1 MKTFNRI
8 ATILAMVSLS
18 WSSAMTQAEDIDL
31 FASGGV
37 ATTSDPNLIIILDN
51 TANWNQPVGPTSKF
65 AALKSAL
72 AAAVD
77 ALTDATGNINVGLML
92 FNEAGGA
99 AATGGQPTGSHD
111 GAYVRYAAR
120 TMTDA
125 ANRAQLVALINGLD
139 STNDRGAAAQA
150 AMALEEA
157 RRYLG
162 GMQVLN
168 GNNTGAKVDRS
179 AMSAGQSTYVS
190 PVSINGCQRNFVLF
204 VSNGPPTADDQTTAL
219 PFVRALNGGV
229 APSQLALPAPYPPPI
244 LAASQDAAPNW
255 MDEYAALLRRT
266 PYPGSLPGNQPDAA
280 NSIVSYAIALHDP
293 GNNGEN
299 TSSAASGRALILNT
313 AIHGGGKYFDA
324 TDASSLALAIG
335 AILAEAQAVD
345 SVFASSALPV
355 SVNAL
360 GTYLNQIYMGM
371 FRPDPTSSPRWV
383 GNMKQYQFAYN
394 SSTGTLE
401 LIDAL
406 NRSAINAAGG
416 FIAPTAQSFWSTAQT
431 TGPILPAGTATVDF
445 FAAAP
450 AGTGLT
456 PARQKQEA
464 PDGEVVDKGAVA
476 QQIRAAYLGNQSA
489 RNVYTCPAAGCTPG
503 ASLSGSASHAFDTAN
518 LTCAGY
524 QSAFNL
530 SGGSCATELPL
541 LIDWIRGADNT
552 SPSNEAAQGPAGLG
566 LSPVRASVHGDV
578 LHTRPLLVNYG
589 AAGIV
594 AFYGANDGTL
604 RAVRAGRPDSGGGRE
619 LWAFIAPETFSK
631 FKRLRDASPPLQ
643 LPSPSS
649 GLSPGVAPSAAAKPK
664 DYFFDGA
671 IINHEVRDGSGNV
684 TREYLFAT
692 ARRGGSFI
700 YAFDVTT
707 PDTPRFLWKHS
718 AHDGTDSA
726 FDDLA
731 MTFSGAKAGMIAGYA
746 NPVVIFGGGYHG
758 GYDAGGVPLGEDAD
772 PAAPCLP
779 TTAQGCGRRIFV
791 LDAATGNVVKTFQTN
806 AGNGGNLVNSVA
818 ADLAL
823 VDAQGGGV
831 IDRAYAA
838 DTGGNIWRIDFD
850 QRGISQWKMYKLATA
865 GDAANP
871 RKFLYAPDVVVTKN
885 YAAVLIGSGDREKPL
900 KAASTDRF
908 YMFKDKE
915 TGATVGGQAN
925 GWPINGE
932 ETTGDRMADA
942 VNMTSD
948 RLREVLA
955 AEGNNGWFYT
965 LAAGEKVVNG
975 ALTAAGITYF
985 STNRPAT
992 PSIGT
997 CKASLG
1003 VAKAYGLLFN
1013 TGTAGRDLN
1022 GDGMLDASDV
1032 AVTLAGGGLP
1042 PSPVAGW
1049 VNVVD
1054 AATNA
1059 TAVVPFVIGT
1069 GGNSG
1074 GAIGLPSQSAPA
1086 KINLNLSK
1094 ARKKTY
1100 WYSKPPQ

>member
-8 ATILAMVSLS
+8 ATFLATASLA
-18 WSSAMTQAEDIDL
+18 WSCAVAQAEDIDL
-31 FASGGV
+31 FASGGA
-37 ATTSDPNLIIILDN
+37 ATTSAPNLIIILDN
-51 TANWNQPVGPTSKF
+51 TANWNQPLGPTPKF

-72 AAAVD
+72 AAAVGT
-77 ALTDATGNINVGLML
+77 LSDATGNINVGLML

-125 ANRAQLVALINGLD
+125 ANRAQLIALISGLD
-139 STNDRGAAAQA
+139 ATNDGGAAAQPT
-150 AMALEEA
+150 MALEEA

-179 AMSAGQSTYVS
+179 GLSAGQSIYVS
-190 PVSINGCQRNFVLF
+190 PVASDGCQRNFVLF
-204 VSNGPPTADDQTTAL
+204 VSSGPPAADDASIAL
-219 PFVRALNGGV
+219 PFVRALNGGA
-229 APSQLALPAPYPPPI
+229 APAQLPLPAPYPPPM
-244 LAASQDAAPNW
+244 LAATQDAAPNW
-255 MDEYAALLRRT
+255 MDEYAALLRKT
-266 PYPGSLPGNQPDAA
+266 PYPGTLPGSPGGTA
-280 NSIVSYAIALHDP
+280 NSVVSYAIALHDP
-293 GNNGEN
+293 GNNDEN
-299 TSSAASGRALILNT
+299 TSTAASGRALILNA

-324 TDASSLALAIG
+324 TDASSLALAIR

-345 SVFASSALPV
+345 GVFAAPALPV
-355 SVNAL
+355 SVNPL

-371 FRPDPTSSPRWV
+371 FRPDPTNSPRWV
-383 GNMKQYQFAYN
+383 GNVKQYQFAYN

-401 LIDAL
+401 LVDAL

-416 FIAPTAQSFWSTAQT
+416 FIAPSAQSFWSTAQT
-431 TGPILPAGTATVDF
+431 TGPILPAGSATVDF

-456 PARQKQEA
+456 PAEQKQEA
-464 PDGEVVDKGAVA
+464 PDGEVVEKGAVA

-489 RNVYTCPAAGCTPG
+489 RNVYTCPAAGCLPR
-503 ASLSGSASHAFDTAN
+503 ASLPGSASHAFNTVN
-518 LTCAGY
+518 LPCAGY

-530 SGGSCATELPL
+530 SSGSCATELPL

-578 LHTRPLLVNYG
+578 LHARPLLVNYG

-604 RAVRAGRPDSGGGRE
+604 RAVRAGQPESGGGRE

-649 GLSPGVAPSAAAKPK
+649 GLSPGVAPSAAARPK

-671 IINHEVRDGSGNV
+671 ITNHEVRDGTGNV
-684 TREYLFAT
+684 ASEYLFAT

-707 PDTPRFLWKHS
+707 ADTPRFLWKHA

-731 MTFSGAKAGMIAGYA
+731 MTFSGARAAIVAGYA
-746 NPVVIFGGGYHG
+746 NPVVIFGGGYQG
-758 GYDAGGVPLGEDAD
+758 GYDAGGAPLGEDAD

-779 TTAQGCGRRIFV
+779 TAAQGCGHRIFV
-791 LDAATGNVVKTFQTN
+791 LDAATGNVVKTFQIN

-850 QRGISQWKMYKLATA
+850 QRGISQWQMYKLATV

-871 RKFLYAPDVVVTKN
+871 RKFLYAPDVVVTRD

-900 KAASTDRF
+900 KAAGTDRF

-915 TGATVGGQAN
+915 TGATVAGHAS

-942 VNMTSD
+942 TNTPPD
-948 RLREVLA
+948 RLREALA
-955 AEGNNGWFYT
+955 ATGNNGWFHT
-965 LAAGEKVVNG
+965 LTAGEKVVNG

-985 STNRPAT
+985 GTNRPAP
-992 PSIGT
+992 PSAGT
-997 CKASLG
+997 CKANLG
-1003 VAKAYGLLFN
+1003 VAKAYGLSFN

-1022 GDGMLDASDV
+1022 ADGVLDARDA

-1042 PSPVAGW
+1042 PTPVAGW

-1069 GGNSG
+1069 GGNAG
-1074 GAIGLPSQSAPA
+1074 AAIGLPSQSAPA